1 MRFKKR
7 ENQKKMRRRDYS

>member
-7 ENQKKMRRRDYS
+7 GKRN